1 MARTLL
7 IDPFSGASGDMLLAA
22 LVDAGCPLDRLRELL
37 LGIPALSGV
46 SFDVEEARSGVFTAK
61 RLRITLPH
69 EHAHRGLADVSR
81 IIDEAHTISARVK
94 ERAIDTFTRLAR
106 AEARVHGIDVEKVH
120 FHEVGALDAILD
132 ITGFYAAAGLMGLEQ
147 FCYTRLVVGSG
158 QTGSEHGRIPVP
170 APATLELLAG
180 HALEFSDRRE
190 ELLTPTAAAII
201 ATCFDRLPRGTGF
214 TPDSTG
220 YGAGTREAGEGELP
234 NILRVATGR
243 LESIPRQVS
252 IVRTTID
259 DMNPEFYGYVMERM
273 FVEGALE
280 VYHHPVMM
288 KKNRP
293 GTEVTVI
300 CEIVDEQRLAGLL
313 MTHTTTLGVRITR
326 EDRLELERRQETV
339 QTEIGEARVKIG
351 ILPDGSRKM
360 SPEYESC
367 KSLSADTG
375 LTIATVFD
383 IVRRAWQGAS
393 GGGKQNRSE
402 KK

>member
-1 MARTLL
+1 MTNTLL

-22 LVDAGCPLDRLRELL
+22 LVDAGCPLDSLREQL

-46 SFDVEEARSGVFTAK
+46 AVDVENAQSGVFAAK
-61 RLRITLPH
+61 RLKIALPH

-81 IIDEAHTISARVK
+81 IIGEAQTISARVK

-106 AEARVHGIDVEKVH
+106 AEARVHGIDTEKVH

-132 ITGFYAAAGLMGLEQ
+132 ITGFYAAAELMGLEQ
-147 FCYTRLVVGSG
+147 FYYTRLVVGSG

-170 APATLELLAG
+170 APATLELLSG
-180 HALEFSDRRE
+180 HSMEFSDRRE

-201 ATCFDRLPRGTGF
+201 ATCFERLPGGTGF
-214 TPDSTG
+214 TAGVTG
-220 YGAGTREAGEGELP
+220 YGAGTRKAGEGELP

-243 LESIPRQVS
+243 LDSKPRQVS

-259 DMNPEFYGYVMERM
+259 DMNPEFYGYVMERI
-273 FVEGALE
+273 FGEGALE

-300 CEIVDEQRLAGLL
+300 CETVDEQRLAGLL
-313 MTHTTTLGVRITR
+313 MVHTTTLGVRITR

-339 QTEIGEARVKIG
+339 QTEIGEARIKIG
-351 ILPDGSRKM
+351 ILPDGSQKM

-375 LTIATVFD
+375 VPIAAVFD
-383 IVRRAWQGAS
+383 IVRRAWRGDSS
-393 GGGKQNRSE
+393 GGNENGSE
-402 KK
+402 